1 MLKVKTRH
9 GKAYVARID
18 VAGTFEF
25 GSVPIPRRD
34 SPTRFFF
41 SFLSSNFRLLPR
53 QRRQSLPLPDLTI
66 PPGRFCC
73 LPSRPRCGLRLVLQ
87 SPAASWLLC
96 LRMVPNIAVG
106 LWRARPWIWVTEV
119 GPQPRKSLLLSFC
132 ILFSLSLVSLSV
144 SIVAQ

>member
-1 MLKVKTRH
+1 M
-9 GKAYVARID
+9 ARRMWPELMWRALSNSGAFRSH
-18 VAGTFEF
+18 AGIARR
-25 GSVPIPRRD
+25 GS
-34 SPTRFFF
+34 FFLF
-41 SFLSSNFRLLPR
+41 FRLLPR
-53 QRRQSLPLPDLTI
+53 QRRQLLPLPDLTI
-66 PPGRFCC
+66 PPGRFYC

-119 GPQPRKSLLLSFC
+119 GPQPRKSLLLLFC